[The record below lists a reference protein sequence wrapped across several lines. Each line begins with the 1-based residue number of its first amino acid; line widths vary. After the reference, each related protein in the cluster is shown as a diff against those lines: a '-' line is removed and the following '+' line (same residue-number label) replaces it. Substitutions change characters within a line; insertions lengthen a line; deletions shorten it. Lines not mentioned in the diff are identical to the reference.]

1 MVITSYGDTTD
12 MGIELVGKNQGDMG
26 GMGWLIV
33 CVVVI
38 FPWGY
43 GYGMFFLNQPTLI
56 WYLCFLKNA
65 DTPTHIYFNAE
76 NSGLIEWGIAFS
88 DENML
93 VGKSMEWTKRG
104 VLGKVL
110 DASGFT
116 PGFFPRDCGT
126 SQA

>member
-1 MVITSYGDTTD
+1 MVITSFGDTTD
-12 MGIELVGKNQGDMG
+12 MGIELVGKKRVCFGWN
-26 GMGWLIV
+26 GMTN

-38 FPWGY
+38 FHGD
-43 GYGMFFLNQPTLI
+43 MAMACFFLTNQLDMI
-56 WYLCFLKNA
+56 FVCVLKNA

-93 VGKSMEWTKRG
+93 VVGKSRTKRG

-116 PGFFPRDCGT
+116 TRFFPRDCGT